1 MFQRN
6 WVCVCKPRMSLPFFV
21 IWYSRIVALE
31 EAMAEQR
38 GQLMQIL
45 PPLFLKQEN
54 RLAIETE
61 ELLNVFFF
69 NCKTGSVSA
78 LERP

>member
-1 MFQRN
+1 
-6 WVCVCKPRMSLPFFV
+6 
-21 IWYSRIVALE
+21 
-31 EAMAEQR
+31 MAEQR

-61 ELLNVFFF
+61 ELLNVFFLTA
-69 NCKTGSVSA
+69 KQDQY
-78 LERP
+78 LL